1 MDFRGTAIAGI
12 WIGTAAIIGIF
23 NYFGELAG
31 ASIPLLIV
39 AFILTGSIMR
49 QDPGGELGAEMK
61 AKMESVAERVSAL
74 ERNVNEIKRL
84 LEE

>member
-23 NYFGELAG
+23 SYFGEFAG

-61 AKMESVAERVSAL
+61 TKMESVAERVSAL